1 MNRNTESFFQ
11 NEPTL
16 EVQRSLFERKFTHKS
31 TGNNGDIIPIFVDS
45 DIFPGWTI
53 KQTTSILI
61 RMQTPYNPTMDNA
74 RADTYWFKVNTYSV
88 WDKVYAMYGE
98 NEDGAW
104 TQTTE
109 YQVPIF
115 RTDNMAGRIN
125 DMITYM
131 GASRY
136 NTKGTEFSQL
146 PIRAYCRIYNYF
158 FRDQNLIAPLKY
170 PTGEETIQFDGQTIH
185 GGTLAKAAKI
195 HDYFTSALPE
205 PQKGEAV
212 RTPLGTTAPVFTGAV
227 NQNIPTTGVSSLRF
241 MNNDGTNFSSGV
253 HEVHLYNQNSGNSTG
268 FYSTTSDTTSASGQK
283 GLLPIN
289 LYTDLTQAVAA
300 TINAQ
305 RWAFATQ
312 RIYEHDALYGTR
324 RTEIIR
330 RYGVVTTNEGMQVP
344 EYLGGSSF
352 PINIETVLQTAA
364 ADQNTETGLGETG
377 AFSVSFNIN
386 EDFTKSFDDWCI
398 LIGLLV
404 IRCDHTYQQGVERQ
418 WKKKRRFDFFH
429 PEFSHIGNQPIYNYE
444 IYQQGTSEDDE
455 VFGYKEAWAEYKYKP
470 SRISGEML
478 SDYAQSLDVWHYADD
493 YDSLPVLSQ
502 EWIEEPTNFLDR
514 TLKVQSSVANQFW
527 FDIAIHQVCAAPMP
541 LHCNPGLIDHF

>member
-11 NEPTL
+11 NQPTL
-16 EVQRSLFERKFTHKS
+16 EVQRSLFERNFTHKS
-31 TGNNGDIIPIFVDS
+31 TGNNGDIIPIFVDC

-53 KQTTSILI
+53 QNTTSILI

-74 RADTYWFKVNTYSV
+74 RVDTYWFKVNMYSV
-88 WDKVYAMYGE
+88 YDKIYAIFGE

-109 YQVPIF
+109 YTIPMF
-115 RTDNMAGRIN
+115 KTDNMAGRIN

-131 GASRY
+131 GIRY
-136 NTKGTEFSQL
+136 NTTGLEFSQL

-158 FRDQNLIAPLKY
+158 FRDQNLIPPLKY

-212 RTPLGTTAPVFTGAV
+212 TTPLGTVAPVRTYTNELVVTSGLSPLKFRETGGTSV
-227 NQNIPTTGVSSLRF
+227 TGPANLAL
-241 MNNDGTNFSSGV
+241 GP
-253 HEVHLYNQNSGNSTG
+253 SGNAAI
-268 FYSTTSDTTSASGQK
+268 YSTPTVSGYQSQ
-283 GLLPIN
+283 LFPSN
-289 LYTDLTQAVAA
+289 LGADLTQAVAS

-324 RTEIIR
+324 RNEIIR
-330 RYGVVTTNEGMQVP
+330 KYGVVTSNEGMQVP
-344 EYLGGSSF
+344 EYLGGTSF
-352 PINIETVLQTAA
+352 ALNIDTCLQTSAA
-364 ADQNTETGLGETG
+364 STDSETGLGETG
-377 AFSVSFNIN
+377 AYSVSFNIN
-386 EDFTKSFDDWCI
+386 EDFTKSFDDWAI
-398 LIGLLV
+398 VIGLMV
-404 IRCDHTYQQGVERQ
+404 VRCDHTYQQGIERQ
-418 WKKKRRFDFFH
+418 WTRKRRFDFYH
-429 PEFSHIGNQPIYNYE
+429 PEFSHIGNQPIYNNE
-444 IYQQGTSEDDE
+444 IYAQGTSEDWE

-502 EWIEEPTNFLDR
+502 EWIEEPVEFLDR
-514 TLKVQSSVANQFW
+514 TLKVKSTTANQFW
-527 FDIAIHQVCAAPMP
+527 FDIAVHQVCAAPMP

>member
-74 RADTYWFKVNTYSV
+74 RADTYWFKVNMYSV

-109 YQVPIF
+109 YQVPVF

-136 NTKGTEFSQL
+136 NTTGTEFSQL

-170 PTGEETIQFDGQTIH
+170 PTGAETIKTAALYGN
-185 GGTLAKAAKI
+185 LA
-195 HDYFTSALPE
+195 SE
-205 PQKGEAV
+205 
-212 RTPLGTTAPVFTGAV
+212 TAYA
-227 NQNIPTTGVSSLRF
+227 NR
-241 MNNDGTNFSSGV
+241 
-253 HEVHLYNQNSGNSTG
+253 
-268 FYSTTSDTTSASGQK
+268 A
-283 GLLPIN
+283 GLVPSN
-289 LYTDLTQAVAA
+289 LYTDLSEAVAA

-330 RYGVVTTNEGMQVP
+330 RFGVVTTNEGMQVP

-352 PINIETVLQTAA
+352 PINIETVLQTSA

-418 WKKKRRFDFFH
+418 WKKKRRFDFYH

-470 SRISGEML
+470 NRISGEML